1 MQRLQVCSSLYSNP
15 VIPSTLAPL
24 SFCVYCTDSGKFSAD
39 VMEGQFTKLSLQVAN
54 LELQIQALRQF
65 DKFDWTENH
74 RTRHRSRNFIDKVL
88 KYYNALDNCRR
99 GERWCLVLGQKLY
112 NVSVSHLFKH
122 AWHDSIALVG
132 LDDIDDVRN
141 GLPMFKPI
149 EWAFN
154 TSRLCFYIPEGTQKL
169 TVKLLD
175 KSIANLRLCQK
186 GKELCGPQWNSM
198 ALNMTFQQLDR
209 LELTFDDRG
218 MYALNRPYK
227 RILCLHAKAASRHAI
242 RKGWM
247 KEGEWQSPD
256 FFSEGLSVS
265 EKIRAWK

>member
-1 MQRLQVCSSLYSNP
+1 MERL
-15 VIPSTLAPL
+15 A
-24 SFCVYCTDSGKFSAD
+24 K
-39 VMEGQFTKLSLQVAN
+39 
-54 LELQIQALRQF
+54 LELQVEAFRLF
-65 DKFDWTENH
+65 DKFDWTEDH
-74 RTRHRSRNFIDKVL
+74 CTRQRSADFVNKVL
-88 KYYNALDNCRR
+88 RFYNALDNCRR

-122 AWHDSIALVG
+122 DWHESIALVG
-132 LDDIDDVRN
+132 LDNIDDVRN

-175 KSIANLRLCQK
+175 KSIVHLHLVQK
-186 GKELCGPQWNSM
+186 GMELSGQQWNSRQNLM
-198 ALNMTFQQLDR
+198 LSNMTFEQLDGR
-209 LELTFDDRG
+209 PLSFAG
-218 MYALNRPYK
+218 GVFALNRPYT

-242 RKGWM
+242 RKGWL
-247 KEGEWQSPD
+247 KEDEWKFPD
-256 FFSEGLSVS
+256 FSSEGLSVS